1 MPYVLLLLMHTPP
14 TSRSFLADIDL
25 AGTTLSTA
33 HEIGK
38 LRTNYYA
45 IIFIA
50 VTLSIGWQPIHS
62 QITEENVCPHI
73 HCQAECAA
81 GVRLACSRT
90 LLQAIEVECKGITRY
105 NNI

>member
-1 MPYVLLLLMHTPP
+1 MPYVLLPLLHTPP

-50 VTLSIGWQPIHS
+50 VTLSIGRQPINS
-62 QITEENVCPHI
+62 QITEEHI
-73 HCQAECAA
+73 CSHIYCQAECAT
-81 GVRLACSRT
+81 GV
-90 LLQAIEVECKGITRY
+90 
-105 NNI
+105 